1 MIKGIEHIAIFSSN
15 TEELKDWYIKLFDFK
30 EVYDNGKGTYFL
42 QANDGFM
49 IEFCTADSISDKF
62 NEKVSGIRHIALSTD
77 NIEEMADRIIA
88 EGAEVVTPL
97 NISTSGVGVF
107 FFRDPDGNILHL
119 ISRVTPL
126 A

>member
-15 TEELKDWYIKLFDFK
+15 TEALKDWYIKLFDFK
-30 EVYDNGKGTYFL
+30 QVYDNGKGTYFL
-42 QANDGFM
+42 QSPDGSM
-49 IEFCTADSISDKF
+49 LEFCTADTVSDKF
-62 NEKVSGIRHIALSTD
+62 NQTVSGIRHIALATD
-77 NIEEMADRIIA
+77 NIEEMTEKILA

-97 NISTSGVGVF
+97 SISTSGVGTF
-107 FFRDPDGNILHL
+107 FFRDIDGNILHL